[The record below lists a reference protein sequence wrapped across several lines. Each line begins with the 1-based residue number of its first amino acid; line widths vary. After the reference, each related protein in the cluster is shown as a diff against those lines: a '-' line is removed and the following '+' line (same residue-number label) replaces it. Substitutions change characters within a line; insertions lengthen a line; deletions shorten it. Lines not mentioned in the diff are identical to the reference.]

1 MPEEFPLSESEFV
14 AFVEALNLKEAIEW
28 LAESDSWRFGFGL
41 TSLLS
46 RVCELLQ
53 RNKGPSRGLS
63 GKDLNR
69 LIIIDNKLVAWGETK
84 VFESIYE
91 KCGEE

>member
-1 MPEEFPLSESEFV
+1 LTESEFV
-14 AFVEALNLKEAIEW
+14 AFIENLSLESAIEW

-53 RNKGPSRGLS
+53 RNKGSSRGL
-63 GKDLNR
+63 GEKDLSR
-69 LIIIDNKLVAWGETK
+69 LIIIDNKLAAWGEPK